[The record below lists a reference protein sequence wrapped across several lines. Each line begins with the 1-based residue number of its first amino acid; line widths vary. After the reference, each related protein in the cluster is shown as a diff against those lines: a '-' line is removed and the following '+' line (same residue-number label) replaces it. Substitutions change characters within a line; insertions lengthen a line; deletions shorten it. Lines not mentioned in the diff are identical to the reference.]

1 MKQFGRA
8 VRIALNQRFTVA
20 ASVTCSLMVALL
32 WSGSIS
38 AIYPVVEVVLQ
49 AETLNEW
56 ADTRIMYAQRAA
68 ARLGRQ
74 AARLEAL
81 LAAPTSDKLQQAA
94 RDRLA
99 ELQDQAEGAGRREG
113 GEQAA
118 LLRHVLAQDTLSQQ
132 RRVLKNALTDIQS
145 QRRDERLRRDRLI
158 FWRPYLRAY
167 TPDDAFLTLVLIVAV
182 LMACLG
188 IKNIFTYAATLLAA
202 RLAQRTTLQLRRQY
216 YHHTLD
222 MDLTFFSRYVPG
234 DLISRFTNNMLSVET
249 GITALFGRV
258 LVEPLKLIACLV
270 GAGLICWRLL
280 LLSLITAPL
289 AAWLV
294 DWLSKSLKRANRR
307 AMEEMAEIYNRL
319 SEALG
324 AIKVVKAFTMETQE
338 WQRFQQVAAQYYRKA
353 MKVARYSAVVNP
365 MNEMMG
371 IAIVCV
377 AVLAGAHLAL
387 SGDTHLLGI
396 KITDVRLTTGACMLF
411 YGFLAGAIDPA
422 RKLAGTLVTLQTAT
436 AASERIFEV
445 LDTKPQLV
453 DPPHPVSIPRHH
465 RCLTFQ
471 DVTFSYDQRRPA
483 LRQVNLQIAFGETVA
498 LVGGNGCGKTTL
510 ASLVPRFFDPDTG
523 AVRVDGVDVR
533 HARQTDVRRQI
544 GIVTQEA
551 LLFDD
556 SVANNIRYGSP
567 TASRQRIEDA
577 AQRAQAA
584 HFIENELTDGYD
596 TLVGPGGRRLSGGQ
610 RQRVALARAIL
621 RDPAILILDEA
632 TSQIDLE
639 SEQLIHKALRSFTG
653 DRTTLII
660 THRMSTLELA
670 DRIVLMDDG
679 RIVAMGGH
687 DELLRTSQLYCRLW
701 NSQFRKS
708 A

>member
-8 VRIALNQRFTVA
+8 VGIALNMRFTVV
-20 ASVTCSLMVALL
+20 ASVICSLMVALL

-49 AETLNEW
+49 AETLSEW
-56 ADTRIMYAQRAA
+56 ADTRITYADRAA
-68 ARLGRQ
+68 ERLSHN
-74 AARLEAL
+74 ATRLEAL
-81 LAAPTSDKLQQAA
+81 LAAPTSAKLEQAV
-94 RDRLA
+94 RDRLV
-99 ELQDQAEGAGRREG
+99 ELQEPADAVMDRELRG
-113 GEQAA
+113 HVA
-118 LLRHVLAQDTLSQQ
+118 LLRSVLARDTLSQQ
-132 RRVLKNALTDIQS
+132 RRVLRDALLETRS
-145 QRRDERLRRDRLI
+145 QRDAEARQRDRLR
-158 FWRPYLRAY
+158 FWQPHLRAY
-167 TPDDAFLTLVLIVAV
+167 APDDAFRTLVLIVAV
-182 LMACLG
+182 LMAGLG
-188 IKNIFTYAATLLAA
+188 VKNIFTYAATLLAA

-222 MDLTFFSRYVPG
+222 MDLPFFSRYVRG
-234 DLISRFTNNMLSVET
+234 DLISRFTNNMLSLET

-280 LLSLITAPL
+280 VLSLITAPL

-324 AIKVVKAFTMETQE
+324 AITVVKAFTMETQE
-338 WQRFQQVAAQYYRKA
+338 LRRFQRVATQYYRKA
-353 MKVARYSAVVNP
+353 MKVARYNALVNP
-365 MNEMMG
+365 VNEMMG
-371 IAIVCV
+371 IAIVSV

-387 SGDTHLLGI
+387 SGETHLLGI
-396 KITDVRLTTGACMLF
+396 KISDGRLTTGACMLF

-422 RKLAGTLVTLQTAT
+422 RKLAGIFVTLQTAA
-436 AASERIFEV
+436 AASERVFEV
-445 LDTKPQLV
+445 LDAKPQLV
-453 DPPHPVSIPRHH
+453 DPVHPVAMPRHS
-465 RCLTFQ
+465 RSLTFE
-471 DVTFSYDQRRPA
+471 DVTFSYEQGRPV
-483 LRQVNLQIAFGETVA
+483 LCQINLHIAFGESVA
-498 LVGGNGCGKTTL
+498 FVGGNGCGKTTL
-510 ASLVPRFFDPDTG
+510 TSLVPRFFDPDTG
-523 AVRVDGVDVR
+523 SVRVDGVDVR
-533 HARQTDVRRQI
+533 NARQQEVRRQI

-556 SVANNIRYGSP
+556 TVENNIRYGSP
-567 TASRQRIEDA
+567 SASRQRVVDA
-577 AQRAQAA
+577 ACRAHAA
-584 HFIENELTDGYD
+584 HFIETELTDGYD

-621 RDPAILILDEA
+621 RDPSILILDEA

-639 SEQLIHKALRSFTG
+639 SEQLIHKALRNFIRG
-653 DRTTLII
+653 RTTLII

-670 DRIVLMDDG
+670 DRIVLMDHG
-679 RIVAMGGH
+679 RIAAMGTH
-687 DELLRTSQLYCRLW
+687 DELLGDSPLYRRLW
-701 NSQFRKS
+701 QSQFRKS